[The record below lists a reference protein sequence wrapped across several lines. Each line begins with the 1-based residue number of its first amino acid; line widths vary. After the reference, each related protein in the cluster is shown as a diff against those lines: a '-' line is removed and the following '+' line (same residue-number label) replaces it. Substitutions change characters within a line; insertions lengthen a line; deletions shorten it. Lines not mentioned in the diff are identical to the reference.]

1 MVAVNVV
8 PYSPEWPLLFDGIAE
23 RLREALRDVP
33 IVGIEHVGST
43 SVPGLAAKPI
53 IDVDIIT
60 HREFVDQAITA
71 LAAAG
76 YEHCGNLGLIDREA
90 FLAPDETPRRN
101 VYLCVNGTLHLRNH
115 LAVRAALRASPA
127 LRNRYAAVKTGL
139 ASDPAMTIERYLA
152 GKSAVLQDV
161 LAASDLTAEEKRQIY
176 ALNTS
181 M

>member
-1 MVAVNVV
+1 MV
-8 PYSPEWPLLFDGIAE
+8 PDSPAWPLFFDGIAA
-23 RLREALRDVP
+23 RLRAAPRG
-33 IVGIEHVGST
+33 GIEHVGST

-53 IDVDIIT
+53 IDVDIVAR
-60 HREFVDQAITA
+60 REFMDRAVSD

-76 YEHCGNLGLIDREA
+76 FEHRGTLGLIDREA
-90 FLAPDETPRRN
+90 FLAPDESPRRN
-101 VYLCVNGTLHLRNH
+101 VYLCVDGTLHLRNH

-127 LRNRYAAVKTGL
+127 LRNRYATVKTRL
-139 ASDPAMTIERYLA
+139 ASDRAMTVERYLA